1 MVVWGISCASICP
14 EFGSFAR
21 LARAHAVQNRTAM
34 ITVGVI
40 RNGGT
45 YLSQHLRKND
55 YWAEGEQQVRGEWFG
70 QAAARLGLEGTVTD
84 APFEALVRESRG
96 KKLSEVTTAEVRA
109 LESKSARSSLPR
121 KCFQDL
127 RRGFLIDTHSGYP
140 QPANLV
146 KNDETMVNMK
156 TSLPSYGTSRNT
168 AQNVKG
174 PGKSKTFTFYYQ

>member
-1 MVVWGISCASICP
+1 M
-14 EFGSFAR
+14 
-21 LARAHAVQNRTAM
+21 
-34 ITVGVI
+34 
-40 RNGGT
+40 
-45 YLSQHLRKND
+45 
-55 YWAEGEQQVRGEWFG
+55 
-70 QAAARLGLEGTVTD
+70 TD

-127 RRGFLIDTHSGYP
+127 RRGFLIDTHSGYL